1 VDAQA
6 DLKNDPTTDPEIDT
20 RTPAEPDA
28 GKRQAELARLLER
41 AELGDKA
48 VLPMLRQYLDEHP
61 AIWQEY
67 GDLAQHA
74 EATIGLE
81 ICGCD
86 LLLGECIRRKLKA
99 LKAEL
104 GGASAAE
111 RLLAERVALSWLE
124 GHLYDRLMAQAR
136 KAGAAGLRALPDLQ
150 DRAHRR
156 HLAALKALAT
166 VRKLLTPAPSPIDV
180 ATRLGRPGAASRGGC
195 ERMAGRVPIRN

>member
-1 VDAQA
+1 MDAQTE
-6 DLKNDPTTDPEIDT
+6 LKTEPKTEPKTGSE
-20 RTPAEPDA
+20 TPAEPDA
-28 GKRQAELARLLER
+28 QKRQAELARLLER

-61 AIWQEY
+61 AIWEGY
-67 GDLAQHA
+67 GDLAQHV

-124 GHLYDRLMAQAR
+124 THLYDRLMAQAR
-136 KAGAAGLRALPDLQ
+136 KAGTAGLRALPDLQ
-150 DRAHRR
+150 DRAQRR
-156 HLAALKALAT
+156 HLAALKTLAT
-166 VRKLLTPAPSPIDV
+166 VRKLLTPAPSPLDFS
-180 ATRLGRPGAASRGGC
+180 TRLGRPGAGARGDRVG
-195 ERMAGRVPIRN
+195 GRLPVRN